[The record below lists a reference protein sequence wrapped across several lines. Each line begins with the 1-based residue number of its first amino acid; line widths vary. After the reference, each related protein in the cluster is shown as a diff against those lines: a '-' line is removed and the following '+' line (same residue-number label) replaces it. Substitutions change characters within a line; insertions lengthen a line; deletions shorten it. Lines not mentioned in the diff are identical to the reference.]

1 MKKLRKR
8 LFTMVSVGVI
18 DDPLN
23 RSYDIISITALVIN
37 IAGTVASTF
46 DPILRRYGP
55 ILSAVESITVLFF
68 LIDYILRIL
77 TAQEEYPN
85 KKPFRAVLTYILSFT
100 GIIDL
105 ISFLPYFLPVFFP
118 TGAVAFKMFRVA
130 RIMRLFRINAYYDS
144 MNAIT
149 EVIISKKQQ
158 LLSSIFI
165 ISVMILGSSLC
176 MYSLE
181 HEAQPEVFSNAFSG
195 IWWSVS
201 TLLTVGYGDI
211 YPVTPLGQFFGIII
225 SFLGVGLVA
234 IPTGIISAGF
244 VEQYQRLKRLGDYA
258 SEIELHFIKFHL
270 KKGDK
275 WVGMHIKELGL
286 PSETIFAVL
295 QRGGRTII
303 PRGNVMLHENDVV
316 IMGAHSLKG
325 ERHVDLKEF
334 TLNSAHPWV
343 GERMRDL
350 DISRQTFI
358 VMIKRQNR
366 SIIPNGD
373 IVLRSG
379 DIILM
384 YTQSDKDEN
393 DI

>member
-46 DPILRRYGP
+46 DPIARRYGP

-85 KKPFRAVLTYILSFT
+85 KKPSRAVLAYILSFT

-158 LLSSIFI
+158 LL
-165 ISVMILGSSLC
+165 
-176 MYSLE
+176 
-181 HEAQPEVFSNAFSG
+181 
-195 IWWSVS
+195 
-201 TLLTVGYGDI
+201 
-211 YPVTPLGQFFGIII
+211 
-225 SFLGVGLVA
+225 
-234 IPTGIISAGF
+234 
-244 VEQYQRLKRLGDYA
+244 
-258 SEIELHFIKFHL
+258 
-270 KKGDK
+270 
-275 WVGMHIKELGL
+275 
-286 PSETIFAVL
+286 
-295 QRGGRTII
+295 
-303 PRGNVMLHENDVV
+303 
-316 IMGAHSLKG
+316 
-325 ERHVDLKEF
+325 
-334 TLNSAHPWV
+334 
-343 GERMRDL
+343 
-350 DISRQTFI
+350 
-358 VMIKRQNR
+358 
-366 SIIPNGD
+366 
-373 IVLRSG
+373 
-379 DIILM
+379 
-384 YTQSDKDEN
+384 
-393 DI
+393 